1 MPTREELI
9 SALNRAAS
17 AGDYQAANEIA
28 EFLDRQDAQSAFESQ
43 QSPQPISRDE
53 LLRMQSTVQYP
64 SADTTLGA
72 LGEGFVRGVEEVG
85 EGLLQRA
92 MDAYEF
98 IGFDPSGLRKDLAIS
113 RDIQQQKFAPTEKE
127 FPVASTVGEI
137 GGSVAALPIG
147 AATIPKA
154 VAAGGAFGAAQYLE
168 EGEGLGDFAKNI
180 AVDALAGGLGQ
191 AAAPYIQKGFN
202 KGQALFSGIYKKAT
216 GIDPRP
222 EMFTPSGTLSG
233 EGKKALSDLGMSE
246 DEFSRIY
253 QNLDNNL
260 NPIQAARQE
269 RAKEL
274 GVDLTQGQVT
284 KDFAQQEAEQTL
296 RSGLGREAE
305 AARQIENLQQKQL
318 REAAESF
325 TTGLGDVSE
334 GKMVAGGNIQ
344 KALRELEEEG
354 RKNVSQL
361 YENAS
366 NIPGNKA
373 PLDSESLLD
382 TIDESVIA
390 RPVDPRVSNSI
401 ESLMAKYGLID
412 GEIEKAGR
420 FNQII
425 QADGTKVKFKG
436 DQESLNLD
444 NAEKFRQGLNQLMPN
459 DDSGAVKQIIG
470 KLDELVGQT
479 IQELPGSSQKAVAF
493 KEARAAARE
502 QFKNFSDKDI
512 IDNLVSYKKGTSTDL
527 VDPGVVMD
535 RIYKGK
541 DGFTNLQ
548 KVKTA
553 LMQKPSNK
561 TVDAWK
567 SVQAQGVSDIFGQ
580 SINPATGEISGQRL
594 SSAIK
599 RFGNGSTEEGK
610 KKLKLLLGDKY
621 NQFNN
626 LTQVIGDAT
635 IPLKGATNTSGT
647 AYKLLNFLTRV
658 GTVGQFGAD
667 AVATVATK
675 AKDAAKSKSILKNI
689 EKASPEK
696 VTQAIKANDEL
707 IDAVLGLAI
716 SRTLQTE

>member
-72 LGEGFVRGVEEVG
+72 LGEGFVRGAEEVG
-85 EGLLQRA
+85 EGLLQRG
-92 MDAYEF
+92 MDIYEF
-98 IGFDPSGLRKDLAIS
+98 FGGDPSGLRKDLAIS
-113 RDIQQQKFAPTEKE
+113 RDIQQQKFAPTEQE
-127 FPVASTVGEI
+127 FPIASTVGEI

-233 EGKKALSDLGMSE
+233 EGKKALFDLGMSE

-305 AARQIENLQQKQL
+305 AARQIENLQQQQL
-318 REAAESF
+318 REATESF

-412 GEIEKAGR
+412 GEIKKAGR

-436 DQESLNLD
+436 DQEALNLD

-512 IDNLVSYKKGTSTDL
+512 IDNLVSYKKGTSTDF
-527 VDPGVVMD
+527 VDPGVEMD

-553 LMQKPSNK
+553 LMQKPTNK

-635 IPLKGATNTSGT
+635 IPLKGTTNTSGT

-696 VTQAIKANDEL
+696 VTQAVKANDEL

>member
-43 QSPQPISRDE
+43 PSPQPISRDE

-85 EGLLQRA
+85 EGLLQRG
-92 MDAYEF
+92 MDIYEF
-98 IGFDPSGLRKDLAIS
+98 FGGDPSGLRKDLAIS
-113 RDIQQQKFAPTEKE
+113 RDIQQQKFSPTEQE
-127 FPVASTVGEI
+127 FPIASTVGEI

-168 EGEGLGDFAKNI
+168 DGEGLGDFAKNI

-222 EMFTPSGTLSG
+222 EMFTLSGTLSV

-305 AARQIENLQQKQL
+305 AARQIENLQQQQL

-512 IDNLVSYKKGTSTDL
+512 IDNLVSYKKGTSTDFI
-527 VDPGVVMD
+527 DPGVVMD

-553 LMQKPSNK
+553 LMQKPTNK

-635 IPLKGATNTSGT
+635 IPLKGTTNTSGT

-696 VTQAIKANDEL
+696 VTQAVKANDEL